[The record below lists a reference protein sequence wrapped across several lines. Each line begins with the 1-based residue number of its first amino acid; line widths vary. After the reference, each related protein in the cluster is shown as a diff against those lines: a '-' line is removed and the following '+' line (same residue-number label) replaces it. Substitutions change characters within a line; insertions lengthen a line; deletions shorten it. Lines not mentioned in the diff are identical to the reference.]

1 MKRKYELIN
10 KPLEVLLPQILI
22 ESNSKLLEEYL
33 RIFTA
38 QKSSE
43 KEESFQSLDRQKAF
57 VLIKSKMGYIIPFN
71 SRYTFFDN
79 NDFSNNFLIKA
90 KYESRDVKSM
100 YAYYLLTKPDFTL
113 ENISSSAIHLGLSLD
128 LLKKYVIRLNVLIRT
143 GNDDTLNLFEKYKE
157 YKDEAKKITWV
168 EPEFIYPKDDM
179 MKVKDIPVQD
189 LIKKSKKIKLFLQ
202 IIEMTDHKN
211 EIIGFVFKLFEKKKT
226 KNK

>member
-1 MKRKYELIN
+1 
-10 KPLEVLLPQILI
+10 
-22 ESNSKLLEEYL
+22 
-33 RIFTA
+33 
-38 QKSSE
+38 
-43 KEESFQSLDRQKAF
+43 
-57 VLIKSKMGYIIPFN
+57 MGYIIPFN

-211 EIIGFVFKLFEKKKT
+211 ELLVLFLNYLKKRKQKT
-226 KNK
+226 KKIMSLNN